1 MNPLRAVWADLV
13 EKRLWPLALL
23 LLAALAAV
31 PFLLGG
37 DRTAPDPAPVPAAL
51 ADAHTAGATPDGAA
65 ATVGGGNAAGQE
77 TAVVRV
83 ASGTDRTRLRG
94 SRTNPF
100 RVHRPP
106 RPKLRVS
113 AATAGR
119 TAGGDAAPRS
129 SGGDA
134 SGGSGGA
141 GSGGN
146 GGPAPGHGRARP
158 QDDDPGGD
166 PAATIAVR
174 FGRAGTQLTKI
185 DAIPRLTPLPSAE
198 RPIVIYLGLR
208 RDGETAV
215 FMVSSDVRAQ
225 GEGRCVP
232 SRATCEAIELRAGQ
246 IAFLDHTGDDG
257 AVTQYELDLLTVDVP

>member
-37 DRTAPDPAPVPAAL
+37 DRTAPDPASVPAAL
-51 ADAHTAGATPDGAA
+51 ADAHTAGATPDGGA
-65 ATVGGGNAAGQE
+65 ATVGGGNADGQE

-83 ASGTDRTRLRG
+83 ASGADRTRLRG

-119 TAGGDAAPRS
+119 TAGGDETTGAPRS
-129 SGGDA
+129 PGGDA
-134 SGGSGGA
+134 GGGSGGSGGA
-141 GSGGN
+141 
-146 GGPAPGHGRARP
+146 APGHGRARP
-158 QDDDPGGD
+158 KDDGPGGD